1 MLDYETFLLGPFL
14 LLVNHFDAK
23 NKWKCSSKTTL
34 DWTKI
39 GKVGQEPCS
48 RGYRRRHVSKIC
60 EFKSQ
65 HWQRACLHCTE
76 RNIFWN
82 GPSRRLF
89 LFIFVFSTINSKY
102 VHYKNL
108 PMIGFELRTYGPT
121 YPPTYLPTYL
131 PKYLPTYIPTYLL
144 IYLPT
149 YLPKYLPTY
158 LPICI
163 LSYLLIYLCTYM
175 HTYLPTYIPTY
186 MPTFLPIYLLS
197 YLYTYLPTNI
207 PTYLYTYP
215 PTYLYTYLPIYLPTY
230 IPIYLPTYLP
240 NYILTYQYTYLGMG
254 LSTLTEEFE
263 SVT

>member
-121 YPPTYLPTYL
+121 YPPTYLP
-131 PKYLPTYIPTYLL
+131 KYLPTYIPTYLL

-163 LSYLLIYLCTYM
+163 LSYLLIYLCTYIP
-175 HTYLPTYIPTY
+175 TYLPTYLHTYLYAYFPTY
-186 MPTFLPIYLLS
+186 IPSILPIYLL
-197 YLYTYLPTNI
+197 TYQ
-207 PTYLYTYP
+207 
-215 PTYLYTYLPIYLPTY
+215 YTYLPIYLPTY
-230 IPIYLPTYLP
+230 IPIYLPTYIPTHLHTYIPTDLP
-240 NYILTYQYTYLGMG
+240 T
-254 LSTLTEEFE
+254 
-263 SVT
+263 

>member
-131 PKYLPTYIPTYLL
+131 NT
-144 IYLPT
+144 YLPT
-149 YLPKYLPTY
+149 YLPTYLYTYLPTYLNTYLHTYLYAYYPTFLYTYVPICILTYLPTY
-158 LPICI
+158 LPIC
-163 LSYLLIYLCTYM
+163 
-175 HTYLPTYIPTY
+175 
-186 MPTFLPIYLLS
+186 LLS
-197 YLYTYLPTNI
+197 YLYTFY
-207 PTYLYTYP
+207 PTYIP
-215 PTYLYTYLPIYLPTY
+215 TYLPIYLPT
-230 IPIYLPTYLP
+230 
-240 NYILTYQYTYLGMG
+240 
-254 LSTLTEEFE
+254 
-263 SVT
+263 

>member
-108 PMIGFELRTYGPT
+108 PMIGFELRTYI
-121 YPPTYLPTYL
+121 PTYLPTYL
-131 PKYLPTYIPTYLL
+131 PKYLPTYIPTYL
-144 IYLPT
+144 
-149 YLPKYLPTY
+149 PTY
-158 LPICI
+158 LPICL
-163 LSYLLIYLCTYM
+163 LSYLYTFYPTYIPTYLPI
-175 HTYLPTYIPTY
+175 YLPTYIPTH
-186 MPTFLPIYLLS
+186 LH
-197 YLYTYLPTNI
+197 TYI

-215 PTYLYTYLPIYLPTY
+215 PTYLYTYRPTYLTIYLPTN
-230 IPIYLPTYLP
+230 IPT
-240 NYILTYQYTYLGMG
+240 
-254 LSTLTEEFE
+254 
-263 SVT
+263 